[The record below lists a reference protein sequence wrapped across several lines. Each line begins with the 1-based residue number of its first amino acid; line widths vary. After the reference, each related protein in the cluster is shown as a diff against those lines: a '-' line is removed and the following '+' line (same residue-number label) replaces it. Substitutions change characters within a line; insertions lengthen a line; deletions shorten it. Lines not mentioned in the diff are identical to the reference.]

1 MEFLGIFLIADFP
14 KHIVCKHTNIA
25 NHRGITE
32 VPEEGVS
39 IQCQRRQTHRGD
51 RVTIQM
57 LTNTFA
63 GEVETQRGGGG
74 GGVVQAETNFEWDVV
89 DRRDSGIWRL

>member
-1 MEFLGIFLIADFP
+1 
-14 KHIVCKHTNIA
+14 
-25 NHRGITE
+25 
-32 VPEEGVS
+32 
-39 IQCQRRQTHRGD
+39 
-51 RVTIQM
+51 M

-63 GEVETQRGGGG
+63 EEVQTQRGGG